1 MARLGM
7 KFQAIPDSGAR
18 WVNHLRVVHPFGPK
32 RKKRGVIILGL
43 HYTFHGLQTPYEDPS

>member
-18 WVNHLRVVHPFGPK
+18 WVNHLRVVHRFGPK
-32 RKKRGVIILGL
+32 RKEKGCNNPGL
-43 HYTFHGLQTPYEDPS
+43 TLHVSWAANPL